1 MTILYQSWAQFDQYT
16 RQTIAS
22 HVTYHLYHLYI
33 VPGIPMVTISTLY
46 GNSEVYIAA
55 DLEKLVSFFKQ
66 CVVVVFTNES

>member
-1 MTILYQSWAQFDQYT
+1 
-16 RQTIAS
+16 
-22 HVTYHLYHLYI
+22 
-33 VPGIPMVTISTLY
+33 MVTISTLY